1 MNRFK
6 IKTACFSLCLA
17 GSLALPTSVLAKDS
31 PALELARQLNQAF
44 IEVADQV
51 SPAVVVIEVQQ
62 KTGIKTQGE
71 DLLDMMPPELRRH
84 FEDWTGTRPNGR
96 NRSVPRPRAAYGR
109 GSGIVISV
117 DGYILTNNHVVEN
130 ADKITIRFKDGKQYE
145 GQVKGTD
152 PESDIAVVKIKATG
166 LTPAKLGD
174 SDKTRVGEFAVA
186 IGAPFDLD
194 YTVTVGH
201 VSAKGRSFE
210 GYDPTTYSDQDFIQT
225 DACINPGNSGGPL
238 VNLYGEVIGINS
250 MIRVNTGI
258 GFAIPINLAI
268 RVKNHLITDGKF
280 VRSWIGVRISEL
292 KNFQK
297 YKDLDP
303 SLLPDVEEGV
313 VIDQIE
319 PNGPAAKSSLKPS
332 DVVVAVNGSPVKTS
346 RQLKDLVS
354 TAKVGD
360 TITLDVVRGK
370 KHVAVKINTEAIPGE
385 ENASNTRHKG
395 NSEVE
400 TTTFGLSVQ
409 SLNSDL
415 AKQFEVEATSGVIVT
430 EVEPNSPAA
439 DQGIKPGDIIT
450 EINRKPVSSVKE
462 FREALK
468 DIDTKRGMIMN
479 LISNGISKFVV
490 LKEGE

>member
-6 IKTACFSLCLA
+6 TACFLLCLT
-17 GSLALPTSVLAKDS
+17 GSLALSASVLAKDS
-31 PALELARQLNQAF
+31 PALELARQLNLAF
-44 IEVADQV
+44 VEVADQV

-62 KTGIKTQGE
+62 KAGGKTSSE
-71 DLLDMMPPELRRH
+71 DLLDMLPPELRRH
-84 FEDWTGTRPNGR
+84 FEDWGGVRPNGR
-96 NRSVPRPRAAYGR
+96 NKSVPRPKSFGR
-109 GSGIVISV
+109 GSGIVISE

-145 GQVKGTD
+145 GEVKGTD

-174 SDKTRVGEFAVA
+174 SDKTRVGEFAIA

-194 YTVTVGH
+194 YSVTVGH

-292 KNFQK
+292 KSYQK

-303 SLLPDVEEGV
+303 SLQPDVEEGV

-319 PNGPAAKSSLKPS
+319 PNGPASKSSLKPS
-332 DVVVAVNGSPVKTS
+332 DVVVAVDGKPVKTS

-370 KHVAVKINTEAIPGE
+370 KHTIVKIKTEVIPGE
-385 ENASNTRHKG
+385 ENASNTRRKS

-409 SLNSDL
+409 SMNSDL
-415 AKQFEVEATSGVIVT
+415 AKQFEVEATGGVIVT

-462 FREALK
+462 FREALNGA
-468 DIDTKRGMIMN
+468 DTKRGMIMN
-479 LISNGISKFVV
+479 LISNGTSKFVV